1 MEAELQ
7 KGKEIFRAS
16 GRVGNKIQVS
26 QVHSIFFFFS
36 LQLTTL
42 SLNPENFSFLFPRV
56 AGNEVK

>member
-7 KGKEIFRAS
+7 KGKEIFRAG
-16 GRVGNKIQVS
+16 GRVGTKIQVS
-26 QVHSIFFFFS
+26 QVHSIFFFFV
-36 LQLTTL
+36 QLTTL

>member
-36 LQLTTL
+36 CTVDNTVFESRKLL
-42 SLNPENFSFLFPRV
+42 FSIP
-56 AGNEVK
+56 

>member
-26 QVHSIFFFFS
+26 QVHSIFFFFLYS
-36 LQLTTL
+36 
-42 SLNPENFSFLFPRV
+42 
-56 AGNEVK
+56 